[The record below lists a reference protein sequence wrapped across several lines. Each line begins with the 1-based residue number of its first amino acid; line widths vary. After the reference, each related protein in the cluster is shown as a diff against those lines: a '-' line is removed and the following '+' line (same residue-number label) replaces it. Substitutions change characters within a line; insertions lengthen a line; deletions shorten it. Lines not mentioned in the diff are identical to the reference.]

1 MLVYGKNVINEI
13 LNNNTKIYKVFLD
26 NNFKDE
32 SLLNRI
38 NKRNLKKFHMDKN
51 KLDKMCGNS
60 TNQGIAADIEEYK
73 YLDIKA
79 LENDNDASFVVM
91 LDSIED
97 PHNFGAIIRTCE
109 CAGVDYIIIP
119 RNRSVSVNSTVY
131 KTSCG
136 ALANVKII
144 EVVNLTNTITK
155 LKDLGSWVYGAEPNG
170 KNYSNIKFDTKTRLV
185 IGSDG
190 HGLKQ
195 IVTKN
200 RDEIISLPL
209 KGKINS
215 LNASVACGILIYEI
229 MKYK

>member
-32 SLLNRI
+32 LLLNRI

-73 YLDIKA
+73 YLDIKV

-155 LKDLGSWVYGAEPNG
+155 LKDLGFWVYGAEANG
-170 KNYSNIKFDTKTRLV
+170 KNYSNIKFDTKTCLV
-185 IGSDG
+185 IGSEG

-200 RDEIISLPL
+200 CDEIISLPM

>member
-79 LENDNDASFVVM
+79 LENDNDSSFVVM

-109 CAGVDYIIIP
+109 CAGE
-119 RNRSVSVNSTVY
+119 
-131 KTSCG
+131 
-136 ALANVKII
+136 I
-144 EVVNLTNTITK
+144 EV
-155 LKDLGSWVYGAEPNG
+155 
-170 KNYSNIKFDTKTRLV
+170 
-185 IGSDG
+185 
-190 HGLKQ
+190 
-195 IVTKN
+195 
-200 RDEIISLPL
+200 
-209 KGKINS
+209 
-215 LNASVACGILIYEI
+215 
-229 MKYK
+229 